1 MMKKSM
7 RLIAAMLA
15 LILCAVLLTAC
26 NNAPAENSTPNTG
39 ETVQPSESP
48 STEVPPSEPVT
59 SEPVVEEPQSGL
71 PEPTGNVY
79 DLYDYLW
86 DMPVDGTDEEFSKYA
101 VRNFKFV
108 QSLEPMI
115 SEESYFN
122 LYGASVRLKQKRDGS
137 REEFLAALAD
147 LDLKTSV
154 ADGVYFLWDA
164 DNMPLVDGESYT
176 EEELDNGPLD
186 SYGFIPLL
194 IKCLVDDPAA
204 AKGNIIVVSGGGM
217 SARSNAGEAYPSISV
232 FNDLGYNVFVLQRRI
247 RPYSDEDI
255 FMDMQ
260 RSIRIVRYYAAQ
272 EGWGGQDMIA
282 ACGWSGGAQTVM
294 GAVNTLYGD
303 LNPTLYDS
311 DYIPDE
317 IDAVSSDLDVA
328 MPIYG
333 GFLSETC
340 ENPNLPAIY
349 TCAGTEDNTGAHEH
363 IQTLYNAVI
372 ARGVDAAI
380 NLFEGAGHGF
390 GVGQEGALKS
400 TPECATWPGIAD
412 AFMQAHLGY
421 SQRNR

>member
-1 MMKKSM
+1 MKK
-7 RLIAAMLA
+7 LIALLLA
-15 LILCAVLLTAC
+15 LVMVFSLAAC
-26 NNAPAENSTPNTG
+26 GDQPGAETQNPGTQNPEAPTTQSPE
-39 ETVQPSESP
+39 PSVEPEPSP
-48 STEVPPSEPVT
+48 

-71 PEPTGNVY
+71 PEPTGDVY

-108 QSLEPMI
+108 QSIEPMV
-115 SEESYFN
+115 SEESFFN

-147 LDLKTSV
+147 LDLKTSL

-164 DNMPLVDGESYT
+164 DNMPLLDGESFT

-194 IKCLVDDPAA
+194 VKCLLDDPTT
-204 AKGNIIVVSGGGM
+204 AKGNLIVVSGGGM
-217 SARSNAGEAYPSISV
+217 TNRSNSGEAYPAISV

-260 RSIRIVRYYAAQ
+260 RAIRIVRYYAAE

-282 ACGWSGGAQTVM
+282 ACGWSGGAATVM
-294 GAVNTLYGD
+294 GAVNNLYGD
-303 LNPTLYDS
+303 LNPTKYDS
-311 DYIPDE
+311 DYVPDE

-328 MPIYG
+328 LPIYG
-333 GFLSETC
+333 GALNDNG
-340 ENPNLPAIY
+340 ENTNLPAFY

-363 IQTLYNAVI
+363 ITKLYQDAL
-372 ARGVDAAI
+372 ARGVDAAM

-390 GVGQEGALKS
+390 GVGQEGALKG

-412 AFMQAHLGY
+412 AFMQAHRGY
-421 SQRNR
+421 SNK